1 VDIEEEDK
9 RWRAVEEE
17 EEDRPTGGR
26 FTEATITG

>member
-9 RWRAVEEE
+9 RWRAVEE